1 MANETSAARAQT
13 AENVRELMRW
23 AVAARNLPLPEGA
36 RRRAA
41 TILSDD
47 IGAIVA
53 GSLEPQVASAREV
66 FVRTASG
73 TAEATVFA
81 EGAPRVDR
89 YCAASA
95 NGMAI
100 TWCELDEG
108 FRNASCHAG
117 AYTIPALLAEAEAR
131 GRTVDE
137 VLRALAVAYE
147 VTTRFALAFPF
158 PKFNVHPHAA
168 FATIGAAA
176 AVSLARGHDA
186 KTMQD
191 TVTGAAT
198 MTFAG
203 PFDTAVEGSLVRNGW
218 TAAGAWIGLRAA
230 DWAEAG
236 IAGGIDTP
244 YDVFVGAFK
253 TRAVPQALVEGLGT
267 AWSVASG
274 YHKIY
279 ACCNYA
285 HAAVEATLD
294 LRGRLRGRK
303 VDEIDEIV
311 VEAGPGGLALTTVEP
326 ATVLAAKFSL
336 PHAVAAT
343 AQLGTAGASAFT
355 FGTLHDEG
363 IAGLRRR
370 VRLAPY
376 ADVGPPPR
384 DRPARVV
391 WKFRDGE
398 EMSAVCA
405 NPRGGADQPFDE
417 PTLLSKLADNA
428 GAVFPAAPK
437 VLSGVINGERALL
450 DRPWREL
457 VASLVWGGTRAAASQ
472 AVVNPRPADPRS
484 FPSSGR

>member
-1 MANETSAARAQT
+1 MTTLKEEPARAR
-13 AENVRELMRW
+13 AAANLRELMRW
-23 AVAARNLPLPEGA
+23 AAAARSQPLPEA
-36 RRRAA
+36 VRRRAA
-41 TILSDD
+41 TILADD
-47 IGAIVA
+47 IGAMVA
-53 GSLEPQVASAREV
+53 GSLEPQVARAREG
-66 FVRTASG
+66 FIRTASG
-73 TAEATVFA
+73 IAEATVLA
-81 EGAPRVDR
+81 RGAPRLDR
-89 YCAASA
+89 YSAAGA

-117 AYTIPALLAEAEAR
+117 AYTIPALLAESEAR
-131 GRTVDE
+131 GRSVDE
-137 VLRALAVAYE
+137 VLRALAIAYE
-147 VTTRFALAFPF
+147 VTTRLALAFPF
-158 PKFNVHPHAA
+158 PSFTVHPHAA

-191 TVTGAAT
+191 AVTGAAT

-244 YDVFVGAFK
+244 YDVFVRAFK
-253 TRAVPQALVEGLGT
+253 TRCIPEALVEGLGS

-303 VDEIDEIV
+303 VEEIDEIV
-311 VEAGPGGLALTTVEP
+311 VEAGPGGLVLTTVEP
-326 ATVLAAKFSL
+326 ETVLAAKFSI

-343 AQLGTAGASAFT
+343 TQLGTAGASAFT
-355 FGTLHDEG
+355 FDTLRDES

-398 EMSAVCA
+398 EISAVCE

-417 PTLLSKLADNA
+417 PTLLQKLAENA
-428 GAVFPAAPK
+428 GGVFPAAPDT
-437 VLSGVINGERALL
+437 LSAIIRGDRALL
-450 DRPWREL
+450 ARPWQEIVAIL
-457 VASLVWGGTRAAASQ
+457 VKKNS
-472 AVVNPRPADPRS
+472 
-484 FPSSGR
+484 